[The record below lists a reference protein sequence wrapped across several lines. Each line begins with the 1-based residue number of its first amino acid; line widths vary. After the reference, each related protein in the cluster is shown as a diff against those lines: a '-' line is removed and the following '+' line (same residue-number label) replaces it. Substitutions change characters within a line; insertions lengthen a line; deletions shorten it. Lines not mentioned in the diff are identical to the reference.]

1 MEKPL
6 FFGSRSG
13 KLDRCW
19 LHDEEAPDYWEQG
32 VGAAKLVGEAVS
44 SVPETISKSGTRL
57 GVHGNL
63 RISASEEGDPHQFGS

>member
-1 MEKPL
+1 M
-6 FFGSRSG
+6 
-13 KLDRCW
+13 
-19 LHDEEAPDYWEQG
+19 
-32 VGAAKLVGEAVS
+32 GAAKLVGEAGS